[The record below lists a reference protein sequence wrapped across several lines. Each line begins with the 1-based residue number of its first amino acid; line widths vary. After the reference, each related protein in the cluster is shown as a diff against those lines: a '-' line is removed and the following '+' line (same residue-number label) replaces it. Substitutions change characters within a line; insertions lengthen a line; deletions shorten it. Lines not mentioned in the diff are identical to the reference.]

1 MRDSV
6 LNITFHPEG
15 GRNNLKVIVAQ
26 FGVLDIC
33 LPRLTHHFPAEV
45 VDPAVEVGGDA
56 QLRRH
61 VLRHHRAGRGQP
73 RAGTVPEAKRWNN
86 QSNFQEIVTIFV
98 VV

>member
-1 MRDSV
+1 M
-6 LNITFHPEG
+6 
-15 GRNNLKVIVAQ
+15 KAIVAQ
-26 FGVLDIC
+26 FGGLTM
-33 LPRLTHHFPAEV
+33 PAKTRLTHHFSAEV

-86 QSNFQEIVTIFV
+86 QSNFQEIVPSTL
-98 VV
+98 